1 MLCWKSYKKVSIWC
15 NKYDRL
21 YFSSSKI
28 IWYKIYEYFPMHI
41 IDIDNAFALNLMFV
55 CYKSWTKCSS
65 ELFWSLVVR
74 RPLLS
79 ICLLTSYILCPL
91 QAKFGEWVY
100 RNNLFVRPSGRN
112 SCPVYIFSMDKNWKF
127 FLHAKIAND
136 FRVCHVLSLRSS
148 GQGHDYLEFH
158 NIFRLLYLKFF
169 K

>member
-1 MLCWKSYKKVSIWC
+1 
-15 NKYDRL
+15 
-21 YFSSSKI
+21 
-28 IWYKIYEYFPMHI
+28 MHI
-41 IDIDNAFALNLMFV
+41 IDIDNAFALTLMFV

-65 ELFWSLVVR
+65 ELFCSLVVR

-79 ICLLTSYILCPL
+79 ICLLTSYIFMPPPSEVW
-91 QAKFGEWVY
+91 GSGY
-100 RNNLFVRPSGRN
+100 IGITLFVRPSGRN

-127 FLHAKIAND
+127 FLRAKIAND

-148 GQGHDYLEFH
+148 GQGHDYLEFY